1 MKATLTMYLN
11 QPILQLYKTLK
22 NPQEKNSGWIIDLVI
37 EYNINILKYN
47 LLTGRSYIHLP
58 KELDR
63 PRKGLSNIQNINE
76 NACFK

>member
-1 MKATLTMYLN
+1 MKATLTKYLN
-11 QPILQLYKTLK
+11 QSILQLYQTSK
-22 NPQEKNSGWIIDLVI
+22 NRQEKGSGWIIDLVI

-47 LLTGRSYIHLP
+47 LLTGSSYINLP

-63 PRKGLSNIQNINE
+63 PRKGLTNIQNIND

>member
-11 QPILQLYKTLK
+11 QPILQLYKALK

-63 PRKGLSNIQNINE
+63 PRKGLSNIQNIND